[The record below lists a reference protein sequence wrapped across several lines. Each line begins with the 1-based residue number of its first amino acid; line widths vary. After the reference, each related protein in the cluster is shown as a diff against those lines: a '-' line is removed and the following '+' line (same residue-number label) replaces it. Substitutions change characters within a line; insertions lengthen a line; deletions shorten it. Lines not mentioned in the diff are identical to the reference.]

1 MLVGLTILSG
11 AMTADA
17 ATGATVTPTITPN
30 TGLTN
35 GAAVTFRGERP
46 HGQLDRQHPRVQL

>member
-1 MLVGLTILSG
+1 M
-11 AMTADA
+11 AADA

-35 GAAVTFRGERP
+35 GAAVTFAA
-46 HGQLDRQHPRVQL
+46 